1 MVVKSVAFSQNVREA
16 LATVV
21 RQVLAEPLLYEVEL
35 VFSFK
40 GVRRVEVPA
49 ERIAST
55 RHEGRCPVSG
65 RDSRSEAAM
74 KLSEAILLG
83 AMMKPQAVRALFNH
97 DGACALG
104 GALLAVG
111 ATGEP
116 ALGSV
121 RNRWPW
127 VFTVSADCPSC
138 GRSGPSSASSR
149 ISTTITAGLGS
160 RSPGGS
166 PRSSPWIPF
175 LRPQP
180 DAGFE
185 APPRSALSNSASAER
200 RSPC

>member
-121 RNRWPW
+121 RNRWPG

-138 GRSGPSSASSR
+138 GRSGPVFGVITHLNDNHRWAREQIARWVTAIEPLDPIPEAAAGRGIRGAS
-149 ISTTITAGLGS
+149 T
-160 RSPGGS
+160 
-166 PRSSPWIPF
+166 
-175 LRPQP
+175 LR
-180 DAGFE
+180 
-185 APPRSALSNSASAER
+185 LV
-200 RSPC
+200 